1 MRWLSKSAEEL
12 ARRIGA
18 ERPPHYDAI
27 VVGSGYGGAVAAC
40 RLAQAGLR
48 VCLLERGEER
58 LPGEFPN
65 DFGHLPGQVRAE
77 RADRAGTLGSRDGM
91 FDVRLYGGVSILVSN
106 VLGGGSQINA
116 NVAIR
121 ADPAL
126 FSEPGWPQA
135 LRDQFDPLGEFYTR
149 VEEMLGA
156 RPYPHACTKA
166 AALEGLAEPLTQHV
180 RRQYWKGDT
189 PPEVKC
195 YRLPL
200 AISYRDGPNAVGVQQ
215 RACTGCGDCVTGC
228 NVGAKNTLT
237 MNYLPEAYR
246 CGAEIFT
253 GATVIAVKPKRHDG
267 KEFTTVYFGYTDE
280 DWGRTLAD
288 RGPGR
293 FPGPHDE
300 RICAIRAKTVVLAA
314 GTLGSTEI
322 LLRSRQLGLLQLS
335 PRLGTG
341 FSGNGGAL
349 GFSYDHGAEVNAIGW
364 GGDKARYARSG
375 TADTSPPGP
384 TIVATLDAR
393 PGLAL
398 REGVLIQDGIIPGA
412 VAHLGHELITTH
424 ATLIQLARSRMNR
437 DGPEEDPLALS
448 DEALR
453 RTQVYLGIGHDD
465 AGGEMRLK
473 HGHMTVEWPEGV
485 NQIGAQRT
493 DEYLRLSEK
502 PLDAIYL
509 ANPFRRPLPEALTNV
524 LSGPPVRGTEVV
536 VHPLGGC
543 RMGEDFSSGVVDHRG
558 AVFSGVTPYATY
570 ESLHVWDGAILPGSV
585 GVNPFL
591 TIAALAER
599 AAAMLLAARVERQ
612 DREPAHKP
620 IPELPGAGRF
630 PIVEEDRNVGGLRTT
645 LELRETFRGWLDTQ
659 EQKPVAIELRTVIPD
674 IVRFFKDPA
683 HRVASSGEDDGRSEV
698 TMRGRITCP
707 ALCAEPLEITGGAVQ
722 LLVREPSRRIART
735 WRAMRAWYRKRGR
748 DEIIRHLR
756 EQREGKAEKQSP
768 LEYARNLLKL
778 ANHVGERRKM
788 HYVIHARDRT
798 TNQAYTVRGTKT
810 VRFALDSNVWNSL
823 LDLSI
828 EVHRDADGARIA
840 QSVLRMDLIEFAEN
854 GLPQVLDDSDLPNA
868 LLALASV
875 PLFFAR
881 VIAKTHIWDFRAP
894 DYRPRT
900 ERAPLPDQHAL
911 LAQSIVSPL
920 DKSTRLHPEYHWF
933 EVRVGPEKPW
943 LTLPLVLTR
952 FRALPAA
959 VASPG
964 SGAGAPVM
972 LLPGFAQSTRAFI
985 GEPLEEDLVRHLL
998 KQGFDVWLFDYRT
1011 STALP
1016 SCREQHT
1023 LDPVAAIDIPEAVD
1037 HILLCLRQEAP
1048 GGSPPAQIMAFGH
1061 CMGSASLAMS
1071 ILSGKLDGKLSA
1083 VVFSQVPPFVV
1094 GGEYTQWR
1102 RQLVTLLRD
1111 VLGLSAINLVADDG
1125 AKAWEVLLDRLLGTL
1140 SLGHGDCPG
1149 EHDRAVPRL
1158 DIATCKRVSG
1168 IIGPLYRHEHM
1179 TRTHHLL
1186 HQYFGFGTLAT
1197 YAQVAKFIE
1206 YEQLVSADGVNR
1218 YVNED
1223 ALRDHM
1229 NMPIAFLHGDRNRM
1243 FDITSSQRSFDNL
1256 QRVHEDQKDQYE
1268 LLVAKG
1274 YSHFDCLAGDN
1285 AHQDVFPMISDFLK
1299 KRAPGSTREEAKP

>member
-1 MRWLSKSAEEL
+1 
-12 ARRIGA
+12 
-18 ERPPHYDAI
+18 
-27 VVGSGYGGAVAAC
+27 
-40 RLAQAGLR
+40 LR
-48 VCLLERGEER
+48 VCVLERGEER

-65 DFGHLPGQVRAE
+65 DFGRLPGHVRAE

-91 FDVRLYGGVSILVSN
+91 FDVRLYGGVSILVGN

-126 FSEPGWPQA
+126 FSEPDWPQA
-135 LRDQFDPLGEFYTR
+135 LRDEFDPLGEFYTR

-166 AALEGLAEPLTQHV
+166 AALERLAEPLTQHV
-180 RRQYWKGDT
+180 RRHYWKGDT

-200 AISYRDGPNAVGVQQ
+200 AVSYRDGPNAVGVQQ
-215 RACTGCGDCVTGC
+215 KACTGCGDCVSGC

-237 MNYLPEAYR
+237 MNYLPEAFR
-246 CGAEIFT
+246 SGAEIFT
-253 GATVIAVKPKRHDG
+253 GATVIAVEPKQDDDG
-267 KEFTTVYFGYTDE
+267 ESTIVHFGYSDE
-280 DWGRTLAD
+280 DWGRTLAE
-288 RGPGR
+288 RGPDQ
-293 FPGPHDE
+293 FPGLRDAG
-300 RICAIRAKTVVLAA
+300 IYSIKAKIVILAA

-322 LLRSRQLGLLQLS
+322 LLRSRQLRLLQLS
-335 PRLGTG
+335 PRLGSG

-349 GFSYDHGAEVNAIGW
+349 GFTYDHATEVNAIGW
-364 GGDKARYARSG
+364 GGDKDRYAAGG
-375 TADTSPPGP
+375 TADAASPPGP

-393 PGLAL
+393 PGLTL

-412 VAHLGHELITTH
+412 LAHLGHELISTH
-424 ATLIQLARSRMNR
+424 AALIQLARGRMNR
-437 DGPEEDPLALS
+437 DGPGEDPLALS
-448 DEALR
+448 DQALR

-465 AGGEMRLK
+465 AGGEMRLE

-493 DEYLRLSEK
+493 DEYLGLSEK

-558 AVFSGVTPYATY
+558 AVFSGVTPHATY
-570 ESLHVWDGAILPGSV
+570 KSLHVWDGSILPGSV

-599 AAAMLLAARVERQ
+599 AAAMLVAARVDERAPK
-612 DREPAHKP
+612 PAARP
-620 IPELPGAGRF
+620 MPDLPGAGSF
-630 PIVEEDRNVGGLRTT
+630 PVVEQDRNVGGLRTA

-659 EQKPVAIELRTVIPD
+659 QQKPVAIELRTVIAD
-674 IVRFFKDPA
+674 IVAFFKDPA
-683 HRVASSGEDDGRSEV
+683 HRVASSGEDGGRPEV
-698 TMRGRITCP
+698 TLRGRITCP
-707 ALCAEPLEITGGAVQ
+707 ALCAEPLEITGGSVQ

-735 WRAMRAWYRKRGR
+735 WRAMRVWYRKRGR
-748 DEIIRHLR
+748 DEIMRHLR
-756 EQREGKAEKQSP
+756 EQRAGKAEKQSP

-788 HYVIHARDRT
+788 HYLIRARDRT
-798 TNQAYTVRGTKT
+798 TNQTYTVRGTKT
-810 VRFALDSNVWNSL
+810 VQFALESNVWDSL

-828 EVHRDADGARIA
+828 EMQRDADGARIA
-840 QSVLRMDLIEFAEN
+840 HSVLRMDLIELADN
-854 GLPQVLDDSDLPNA
+854 GLPQILDASDLPNA
-868 LLALASV
+868 LLSLASL

-881 VIAKTHIWDFRAP
+881 VIAKAHIWDFRAP
-894 DYRPRT
+894 DYRSRT

-920 DKSTRLHPEYHWF
+920 DKSARLYPEYHWF
-933 EVRVGPEKPW
+933 EVQVGPDKRRP
-943 LTLPLVLTR
+943 TLPLVLTR

-972 LLPGFAQSTRAFI
+972 LLPGFAQSTRAFV

-1023 LDPVAAIDIPEAVD
+1023 LDPVAAIDIPEAVKQ
-1037 HILLCLRQEAP
+1037 ILRRTAFDKILV
-1048 GGSPPAQIMAFGH
+1048 FGH

-1071 ILSGKLDGKLSA
+1071 ILSGELDGKLSK

-1094 GGEYTQWR
+1094 GGAYTQWR
-1102 RQLVTLLRD
+1102 RQLVALLRD
-1111 VLGLSAINLVADDG
+1111 VLGLDAVNLVADDG

-1149 EHDRAVPRL
+1149 EHDRAVPRV

-1218 YVNED
+1218 YVNDD
-1223 ALRDHM
+1223 ALSRFM
-1229 NMPIAFLHGDRNRM
+1229 NIPIAFLHGDCNRM
-1243 FDITSSQRSFDNL
+1243 FDIASSQRSFDNL
-1256 QRVHEDQKDQYE
+1256 RRVNEEYMDQYE

-1285 AHQDVFPMISDFLK
+1285 AHRDVFPMISDFLK
-1299 KRAPGSTREEAKP
+1299 KPAPGATREEARP

>member
-1 MRWLSKSAEEL
+1 MRWLSKRAENL
-12 ARRIGA
+12 ARRTRA
-18 ERPPHYDAI
+18 EPPPQYDAI

-40 RLAQAGLR
+40 RLAQSGLR

-65 DFGHLPGQVRAE
+65 DFGHLPGHVRAE
-77 RADRAGTLGSRDGM
+77 RSDRAGALGSRDGM
-91 FDVRLYGGVSILVSN
+91 FDVRMYGGVSILVGN
-106 VLGGGSQINA
+106 ILGGGSQINA

-135 LRDQFDPLGEFYTR
+135 LRDPFDPLGEFYAR

-166 AALEGLAEPLTQHV
+166 AALERLAEPLTQHV
-180 RRQYWKGDT
+180 RRHYWKGDT

-200 AISYRDGPNAVGVQQ
+200 AVSYRDGPNAVGVQQ
-215 RACTGCGDCVTGC
+215 KACTGCGDCVTGC
-228 NVGAKNTLT
+228 NTGAKNTLT
-237 MNYLPEAYR
+237 MNYLPEAFR
-246 CGAEIFT
+246 SGAEIFT
-253 GATVIAVKPKRHDG
+253 GATVIAVESRQHDG
-267 KEFTTVYFGYTDE
+267 QEFTTVYFGYSDE

-288 RGPGR
+288 RGPGS

-300 RICAIRAKTVVLAA
+300 GICSIRAKIVILAA

-349 GFSYDHGAEVNAIGW
+349 GFSYDHADEVNAIGW

-375 TADTSPPGP
+375 TADTVSPPGP

-393 PGLAL
+393 PGLTL

-437 DGPEEDPLALS
+437 DGPEDDPLALS

-485 NQIGAQRT
+485 NQIGGQRT

-509 ANPFRRPLPEALTNV
+509 ASPFRRPLPEALTNV
-524 LSGPPVRGTEVV
+524 LSGPPVRGTELV

-543 RMGEDFSSGVVDHRG
+543 RMGDDFSSGVVDHRG
-558 AVFSGVTPYATY
+558 AVFSGITPHATY
-570 ESLHVWDGAILPGSV
+570 ESLRVWDGSILPGSV

-599 AAAMLLAARVERQ
+599 AAAMLLAARDEARA
-612 DREPAHKP
+612 RKPAHRP
-620 IPELPGAGRF
+620 IPDLPGAGSF
-630 PIVEEDRNVGGLRTT
+630 PIVEEDRNVGGLRTAM
-645 LELRETFRGWLDTQ
+645 ELRETFRGWLDTE

-674 IVRFFKDPA
+674 LVGFFKDPA
-683 HRVASSGEDDGRSEV
+683 HRVATPGEDGGRSDV
-698 TMRGRITCP
+698 TLRGRITCP
-707 ALCAEPLEITGGAVQ
+707 ALCAEPLEITGGSVQ

-748 DEIIRHLR
+748 DEIIRHFR
-756 EQREGKAEKQSP
+756 ERREGKAEKQSP

-788 HYVIHARDRT
+788 HYLIQARDRT

-810 VRFALDSNVWNSL
+810 VQFALESNVWDSL

-828 EVHRDADGARIA
+828 EMHRDSDGARIA
-840 QSVLRMDLIEFAEN
+840 HSVLRMDLIELAEN
-854 GLPQVLDDSDLPNA
+854 GLPQILDASDLPNA
-868 LLALASV
+868 LLALASF

-881 VIAKTHIWDFRAP
+881 VIAKAHIWDFRAP
-894 DYRPRT
+894 DYRSRT

-911 LAQSIVSPL
+911 LAQSIASPL
-920 DKSTRLHPEYHWF
+920 DKSTRLYPEYHWF
-933 EVRVGPEKPW
+933 EVAVGPDKPRPM
-943 LTLPLVLTR
+943 LPLVLTR

-959 VASPG
+959 VATPG
-964 SGAGAPVM
+964 SGAGAPIM
-972 LLPGFAQSTRAFI
+972 LLPGFAQSTRAFV

-998 KQGFDVWLFDYRT
+998 KEGFDVWLFDYRT

-1023 LDPVAAIDIPEAVD
+1023 LDPVAALDIPAAVEE
-1037 HILLCLRQEAP
+1037 ILRRTAFDKILV
-1048 GGSPPAQIMAFGH
+1048 FGH

-1071 ILSGKLDGKLSA
+1071 ILGGKLDGKLSA
-1083 VVFSQVPPFVV
+1083 VVFSQVPPFIV
-1094 GGEYTQWR
+1094 GGAYTQWR
-1102 RQLVTLLRD
+1102 RQLVALLRD
-1111 VLGLSAINLVADDG
+1111 VLGLNAVNLVADDG
-1125 AKAWEVLLDRLLGTL
+1125 AKAWEVLLDRLLATL

-1149 EHDRAVPRL
+1149 EHDRTLPRV

-1218 YVNED
+1218 YVNDD
-1223 ALRDHM
+1223 ALRDFM
-1229 NMPIAFLHGDRNRM
+1229 NIPIAFLHGDRNRM
-1243 FDITSSQRSFDNL
+1243 FDITSSQRSLLNL
-1256 QRVHEDQKDQYE
+1256 QRVNEKGKEQYE
-1268 LLVAKG
+1268 LLVARG

-1299 KRAPGSTREEAKP
+1299 RRAPRSTQEGAKP

>member
-1 MRWLSKSAEEL
+1 MRWLSKNAEDL
-12 ARRIGA
+12 ACRARA
-18 ERPPHYDAI
+18 ESPPPFDAI

-40 RLAQAGLR
+40 RLAQGGLR

-65 DFGHLPGQVRAE
+65 DFGHLPGHVRTE
-77 RADRAGTLGSRDGM
+77 RADRAGILGSRDGM
-91 FDVRLYGGVSILVSN
+91 FDVRLYGGVSILLGN

-121 ADPAL
+121 ADPDL
-126 FSEPGWPQA
+126 FREPGWPQA
-135 LRDQFDPLGEFYTR
+135 LRDEFDPLGEFYTR

-166 AALEGLAEPLTQHV
+166 ATLERLAQPLTRHV
-180 RRQYWKGDT
+180 RRHYWKGDT

-200 AISYRDGPNAVGVQQ
+200 AVTYRDGLNAVGLQQ
-215 RACTGCGDCVTGC
+215 KACTGCGDCVTGC

-237 MNYLPEAYR
+237 MNYLPEAFR
-246 CGAEIFT
+246 SGAEIFT
-253 GATVIAVKPKRHDG
+253 GATVIAVEPKRDDG
-267 KEFTTVYFGYTDE
+267 SEFTTVYFGYTDE
-280 DWGRTLAD
+280 DWATTLAD
-288 RGPGR
+288 RRPGT

-300 RICAIRAKTVVLAA
+300 GICSIRAKIVILAA
-314 GTLGSTEI
+314 GTLGSNEI
-322 LLRSRQLGLLQLS
+322 LLRSRQLDLLQLS

-349 GFSYDHGAEVNAIGW
+349 AFSYDHAAEVNAIGW

-375 TADTSPPGP
+375 TADGVSPPGP

-393 PGLAL
+393 PGLTL

-412 VAHLGHELITTH
+412 LAHLGHELITTQ

-437 DGPEEDPLALS
+437 DGPQQDPLALS

-485 NQIGAQRT
+485 NQIGGQRT
-493 DEYLRLSEK
+493 DEYLGLSEQ

-509 ANPFRRPLPEALTNV
+509 ANPFRRPLPEALTSV
-524 LSGPPVRGTEVV
+524 LSGPPAQGTELV

-543 RMGEDFSSGVVDHRG
+543 RMGEDFSCGVVDHRG
-558 AVFSGVTPYATY
+558 AVFSGITPHATY
-570 ESLHVWDGAILPGSV
+570 ESLHVWDGSILPGSV

-599 AAAMLLAARVERQ
+599 AAAMLLAARAEAGA
-612 DREPAHKP
+612 REPAHRP
-620 IPELPGAGRF
+620 IPDLPGAGSF
-630 PIVEEDRNVGGLRTT
+630 PVVEEDRNVGGLRTAM
-645 LELRETFRGWLDTQ
+645 ELRETFRGWLDTEQ
-659 EQKPVAIELRTVIPD
+659 QKPVAIELRTVIPD
-674 IVRFFKDPA
+674 LVGFFKDPA
-683 HRVASSGEDDGRSEV
+683 HRVASSGEDGGRSDV
-698 TMRGRITCP
+698 TLRGRITCP
-707 ALCAEPLEITGGAVQ
+707 ALCAEPLEITGGSVQ
-722 LLVREPSRRIART
+722 LLVREPSHRIART
-735 WRAMRAWYRKRGR
+735 WRAMRTWYRKRGR
-748 DEIIRHLR
+748 GEIIRHLR
-756 EQREGKAEKQSP
+756 EQREGRAGKQSA
-768 LEYARNLLKL
+768 LDYARSLLKL

-788 HYVIHARDRT
+788 HYLIHARDRT

-810 VRFALDSNVWNSL
+810 VQFALDSNVWDSL

-828 EVHRDADGARIA
+828 EMHRDADGARIA

-854 GLPQVLDDSDLPNA
+854 GLPQILDDSDLPNA
-868 LLALASV
+868 LLALASF

-881 VIAKTHIWDFRAP
+881 VIAKAHIWDFRAP

-900 ERAPLPDQHAL
+900 DRAPLPDQHAL

-933 EVRVGPEKPW
+933 EVRVGPEQPRP
-943 LTLPLVLTR
+943 TLPLVLTR

-964 SGAGAPVM
+964 SGGGAPIM
-972 LLPGFAQSTRAFI
+972 LLPGFAQSTRAFV
-985 GEPLEEDLVRHLL
+985 GEPLDEDLVRHLL
-998 KQGFDVWLFDYRT
+998 KEGFDVWLFDYRT

-1023 LDPVAAIDIPEAVD
+1023 LDSVAAIDIPAAVEQV
-1037 HILLCLRQEAP
+1037 LRRT
-1048 GGSPPAQIMAFGH
+1048 AFDKVLVFAH
-1061 CMGSASLAMS
+1061 CMGAASFGMS
-1071 ILSGKLDGKLSA
+1071 MLSDKLSKMVRA
-1083 VVFSQVPPFVV
+1083 VVFSQVPPFIV
-1094 GGEYTQWR
+1094 GGVYTQQR
-1102 RQLVTLLRD
+1102 RQIVALLRD
-1111 VLGLSAINLVADDG
+1111 VLRVDAINPVADDG

-1140 SLGHGDCPG
+1140 PVGQGDCPG
-1149 EHDRAVPRL
+1149 EHDRAYPQV
-1158 DIATCKRVSG
+1158 DVATCKRVSG
-1168 IIGPLYRHEHM
+1168 IIGPAYLHEHV
-1179 TRTHHLL
+1179 TRTHHLM
-1186 HQYFGFGTLAT
+1186 HQYFGYAT
-1197 YAQVAKFIE
+1197 IATFAQVAKFIE

-1218 YVNED
+1218 YVND
-1223 ALRDHM
+1223 KALRKCMD
-1229 NMPIAFLHGDRNRM
+1229 MPIAFLHGDLNPM
-1243 FDITSSQRSFDNL
+1243 FSVVSSRRSHSNL
-1256 QRVHEDQKDQYE
+1256 QRVNWHRKEEYE
-1268 LLVAKG
+1268 LIEIAG
-1274 YSHFDCLAGDN
+1274 YSHFDCLIGDK
-1285 AHQDVFPMISDFLK
+1285 AYQDVFPKISTFLK
-1299 KRAPGSTREEAKP
+1299 KHASRSTKEEATP

>member
-1 MRWLSKSAEEL
+1 MRWLSKSAEDL
-12 ARRIGA
+12 ADRIGA
-18 ERPPHYDAI
+18 EQPPHYDAI

-65 DFGHLPGQVRAE
+65 DFGHLPGHVRAE

-156 RPYPHACTKA
+156 RPYPHSCAKA
-166 AALEGLAEPLTQHV
+166 AALERLAEPLTQHV

-237 MNYLPEAYR
+237 MNYLPEAFS

-253 GATVIAVKPKRHDG
+253 GATVIAVKPKQDHG
-267 KEFTTVYFGYTDE
+267 KEFTTVYFGYSDE
-280 DWGRTLAD
+280 DWATTLAD
-288 RGPGR
+288 RGPGT
-293 FPGPHDE
+293 FPRPHDE
-300 RICAIRAKTVVLAA
+300 RICAIRAKTVILAA

-375 TADTSPPGP
+375 TADTMSPPGP

-393 PGLAL
+393 PGLTL

-424 ATLIQLARSRMNR
+424 ATLIQLARCRMNR

-465 AGGEMRLK
+465 AGGEMRLE

-524 LSGPPVRGTEVV
+524 LSGPPVRGTELV

-558 AVFSGVTPYATY
+558 AVFSGITPHATY
-570 ESLHVWDGAILPGSV
+570 ESLHVWDGSILPGSV

-599 AAAMLLAARVERQ
+599 AAAMLLAARVEERA
-612 DREPAHKP
+612 RELARRP
-620 IPELPGAGRF
+620 IPDLPGAGRF
-630 PIVEEDRNVGGLRTT
+630 PIVEEDQNVGLRTT
-645 LELRETFRGWLDTQ
+645 LELRETFRGWLDA
-659 EQKPVAIELRTVIPD
+659 EGEKPMAIELRTVIPD
-674 IVRFFKDPA
+674 IVRFFKEPA
-683 HRVASSGEDDGRSEV
+683 HRVASSGEDGGRSDV
-698 TMRGRITCP
+698 TLRGLITCP
-707 ALCAEPLEITGGAVQ
+707 ALCAEPLEITGGSVQ

-748 DEIIRHLR
+748 DEIIRHFR

-788 HYVIHARDRT
+788 HYLIRARDRT

-810 VRFALDSNVWNSL
+810 VQFALDSNVWDSL
-823 LDLSI
+823 LDLSM
-828 EVHRDADGARIA
+828 EMHRDADGARIA

-911 LAQSIVSPL
+911 LAQSIASPL
-920 DKSTRLHPEYHWF
+920 EKSTRLHPEYHWF
-933 EVRVGPEKPW
+933 EVPVGLEKPRP
-943 LTLPLVLTR
+943 TLPLVLTR

-972 LLPGFAQSTRAFI
+972 LLPGFAQSTRAFV

-1023 LDPVAAIDIPEAVD
+1023 LDPVAVIDIPAAVEQVLRHTAFD
-1037 HILLCLRQEAP
+1037 KILV
-1048 GGSPPAQIMAFGH
+1048 FGH

-1071 ILSGKLDGKLSA
+1071 ILSGELDGKLSK
-1083 VVFSQVPPFVV
+1083 VVFSQVPPFIV
-1094 GGEYTQWR
+1094 GGVYTQWR
-1102 RQLVTLLRD
+1102 RQLVALLRD
-1111 VLGLSAINLVADDG
+1111 VLGLDAINLVADDG

-1149 EHDRAVPRL
+1149 EHDRALPRV

-1186 HQYFGFGTLAT
+1186 HQYFGYGTLAT

-1218 YVNED
+1218 YVNDD
-1223 ALRDHM
+1223 ALSRYM
-1229 NMPIAFLHGDRNRM
+1229 NIPIAFLHGDRNRM
-1243 FDITSSQRSFDNL
+1243 FDIASSQRSL
-1256 QRVHEDQKDQYE
+1256 RQSPARQRGVRGPVRASRGEG
-1268 LLVAKG
+1268 V
-1274 YSHFDCLAGDN
+1274 LALRLPGRG
-1285 AHQDVFPMISDFLK
+1285 Q
-1299 KRAPGSTREEAKP
+1299 RASGRVPDDL